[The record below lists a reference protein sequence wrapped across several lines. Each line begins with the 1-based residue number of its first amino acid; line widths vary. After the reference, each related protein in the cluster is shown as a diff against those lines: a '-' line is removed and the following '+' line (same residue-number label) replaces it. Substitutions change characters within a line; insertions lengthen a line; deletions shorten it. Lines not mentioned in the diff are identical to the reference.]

1 VPPRCVGPWEI
12 LSVIGRGGVG
22 TVYRARH
29 LLDGMP
35 AAVKLLGPAPAVDPT
50 SARRLAREFEV
61 LRALQHPNVV
71 RVFDAGQAEGYSWLA
86 MELVEGLDLRT
97 YLAPLA
103 GSPILELSSTHGS
116 GLAVEPGAGLIFDME
131 AWLREPETHD
141 GVDAIVPRPK
151 WSGVADIRAFADLM
165 DEPETDDGTGS
176 WKRTPDPP
184 RAVDL
189 AGGEEPEPEPPS
201 TALALQ
207 LNRPERMARLRSVL
221 GEVLCALEFV
231 HGRGFVHRD
240 LKPSNIMVDDAR
252 RARIMDFGLVKQLTD
267 TSALTLSRRVVGT
280 YRYMAPEQASGRDVD
295 HRADLWSM
303 GVILYE
309 LLVGRPPF
317 PSSAPAELWR
327 EITSIEPAAIF
338 DLNPGADPVLAA
350 AAVRLLRKD
359 PAMRFQTASD
369 LRAAV
374 GV

>member
-35 AAVKLLGPAPAVDPT
+35 AAVKLLGPAPAVDPP

-71 RVFDAGQAEGYSWLA
+71 RVFDAGQSEGYSWLA

-103 GSPILELSSTHGS
+103 GSPILELSSTHGT
-116 GLAVEPGAGLIFDME
+116 GAASEQAGAIFDME
-131 AWLREPETHD
+131 AWLREPETHAD
-141 GVDAIVPRPK
+141 VEAIVARPPGAGVD
-151 WSGVADIRAFADLM
+151 DIRAFADLM
-165 DEPETDDGTGS
+165 EEPETDDGSGS
-176 WKRTPDPP
+176 WKRFADPP
-184 RAVDL
+184 HQVDL
-189 AGGEEPEPEPPS
+189 AAGEEPEPEPPS
-201 TALALQ
+201 AALALQ
-207 LNRPERMARLRSVL
+207 LNRPERIARMRAVL
-221 GEVLCALEFV
+221 GEVLGALEFV

-252 RARIMDFGLVKQLTD
+252 HARIMDFGLVKQLAD
-267 TSALTLSRRVVGT
+267 ESALTLSGRVVGT
-280 YRYMAPEQASGRDVD
+280 YRYMAPEQAAGRDVD
-295 HRADLWSM
+295 HRADLWSL

-317 PSSAPAELWR
+317 PSSVPGELWR
-327 EITSIEPAAIF
+327 EITSLEPTAIL
-338 DLNPGADPVLAA
+338 DLNPGVDPVLAA
-350 AAVRLLRKD
+350 ASERLLRKD
-359 PAMRFQTASD
+359 PSKRFQSAAEA
-369 LRAAV
+369 RAAA